1 MILRKRE
8 KDHEEREFNPR
19 ENISP
24 QAQSNYAQAATI
36 SHISVLC
43 LQMNPL
49 ELEEILPPVKSEIT
63 SLERP

>member
-1 MILRKRE
+1 ML
-8 KDHEEREFNPR
+8 
-19 ENISP
+19 ISNRP
-24 QAQSNYAQAATI
+24 IIKFPYGPQAATI